1 MKMKI
6 SSVVNWN
13 RNFYTRKYEK
23 KIPELNEVLYCENYD
38 IIFVTETWLRV
49 VINSGSLTH
58 MQVIIF

>member
-1 MKMKI
+1 MKI